1 MSTYDEA
8 MPTSPSLAEHVC
20 LTLVTQGVSHGWA
33 IGTLLTAEGELGR
46 VWTLS
51 RPLTYRAIDGLVEQ
65 RLVVRRG
72 ARSNGGRDRNSLKP
86 TAAGRRAAQTWLD
99 TPVEH
104 VRDVRVELL
113 LKLALRRRGGLPL
126 EPLLAAQHDVLAP
139 AIDALTTNQPG
150 DLVDLWRRE
159 NARAVRRFLRDA
171 LDPPGD
177 RLPADERTE
186 LRLSARNQLRAT
198 VERVVHGEVMS
209 TVRAVLPDGQRLTAA
224 VTKDAVDDLDIAAD
238 DEVLMIVKSTELM
251 VAKPGR

>member
-1 MSTYDEA
+1 
-8 MPTSPSLAEHVC
+8 MPTAPNLAEHVC

-46 VWTLS
+46 IWTLS
-51 RPLTYRAIDGLVEQ
+51 RPLTYRAIDGLTEQ
-65 RLVVRRG
+65 RLIARRG
-72 ARSNGGRDRNSLKP
+72 ARSNGGRDRNNLKP
-86 TAAGRRAAQTWLD
+86 TAAGRRTARTWLD

-113 LKLALRRRGGLPL
+113 LKLELRRRGGLSL

-171 LDPPGD
+171 LEPPGA
-177 RLPADERTE
+177 RLPAAERTE

-209 TVRAVLPDGQRLTAA
+209 TVRAVLPDGQHLTAA

>member
-1 MSTYDEA
+1 

-46 VWTLS
+46 IWTLS

-65 RLVVRRG
+65 RLVAKRG
-72 ARSNGGRDRNSLKP
+72 ARSNGGRDRSNVKP
-86 TAAGRRAAQTWLD
+86 TAVGRRVAQTWLD

-126 EPLLAAQHDVLAP
+126 EPLLTAQHDVLAP
-139 AIDALTTNQPG
+139 AIDALTTNQPS

-171 LDPPGD
+171 LDPPGG
-177 RLPADERTE
+177 RLPVDERPE

-198 VERVVHGEVMS
+198 VERVMHGEVMA

-224 VTKDAVDDLDIAAD
+224 VTKDAVDDLDLAAD